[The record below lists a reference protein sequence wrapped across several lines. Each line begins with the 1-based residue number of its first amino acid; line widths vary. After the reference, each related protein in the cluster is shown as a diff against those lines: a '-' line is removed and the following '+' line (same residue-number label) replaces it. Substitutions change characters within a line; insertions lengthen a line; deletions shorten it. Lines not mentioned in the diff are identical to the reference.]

1 MPDISE
7 SKSRPL
13 PAREWRQ
20 KARRIQAEDVA
31 AGVLL
36 AVLLCLYI
44 LTALRTSAVRA
55 LWMDEVLAAWI
66 ARLPAPGGIWDAV
79 ARGGEFS
86 PPTYHLFLHAWSDLF
101 GGSALALRVPSLLA
115 ALCCAASVYL
125 LVRRRI
131 GFPFAALAVAL
142 TLELALY
149 NFAIQARPY
158 TLVTAFFALALL
170 AWDGAGDVHVRIW
183 RPVTLALALSFAVS
197 LHFYACLLVGML
209 MVMEAGRTLAVRHL
223 RPAMWAAL
231 AVPVVTL
238 AAWFP
243 LMRHILR
250 YNAGDTGAAHYLA
263 HASLANLLSAY
274 GDLLLGPNSALLLG
288 FVLIMA
294 AGLLARHFRGTDA
307 APPVVRGAPDL
318 DFDILTLG
326 VVAIPLLVF
335 VAGVLITR
343 TFNERYALAAALG
356 IAILYARL
364 IGRLP
369 RGGWVACLLL
379 GLSCGL
385 WGIHALRAAAPEED
399 SDLALLGKATG
410 EAPIVIGEGL
420 HYLQLDEAAPPDLR
434 RRLVFL
440 RATGETS
447 PDPTNEHQV
456 ERWAAIRPD
465 LAIEDLDKFMA
476 GNRSFYLLGNSDP
489 KDVVTDHFI
498 RSGQVV
504 AVLGRDMTAYGD
516 EWLMRVDVK

>member
-1 MPDISE
+1 MPDISDAVA
-7 SKSRPL
+7 RL
-13 PAREWRQ
+13 PAIGD
-20 KARRIQAEDVA
+20 RRKQSRAQAEA
-31 AGVLL
+31 ATAGVLL
-36 AVLLCLYI
+36 AVLLCLYVV
-44 LTALRTSAVRA
+44 TALRTSAVRA

-79 ARGGEFS
+79 AHGGEFS
-86 PPTYHLFLHAWSDLF
+86 PPTYHLFLHAWSALF
-101 GGSALALRVPSLLA
+101 GGSALALRAPSLLA

-125 LVRRRI
+125 LVRRRV
-131 GFPFAALAVAL
+131 GFPSAALAVAF

-158 TLVTAFFALALL
+158 TLVTACFALALL
-170 AWDGAGDVHVRIW
+170 AWDGAGDARVRLW
-183 RPVTLALALSFAVS
+183 RPVTVALALSAAVS
-197 LHFYACLLVGML
+197 LHFYACLLVGTL
-209 MVMEAGRTLAVRHL
+209 ILMEAGRTLAVRHL
-223 RPAMWAAL
+223 RPALWAAL
-231 AVPVVTL
+231 AVPVLTL

-263 HASLANLLSAY
+263 RASLANLLSAY

-288 FVLIMA
+288 LVLILA
-294 AGLLARHFRGTDA
+294 VGLVVRHVRRPDA
-307 APPVVRGAPDL
+307 AAPADAEAAPDL

-326 VVAIPLLVF
+326 VVVIPLIVF

-356 IAILYARL
+356 IAILYSRL

-369 RGGWVACLLL
+369 RGGWIACLLL
-379 GLSCGL
+379 VISCGL
-385 WGIHALRAAAPEED
+385 WGIHALRSTAAEED
-399 SDLALLGKATG
+399 QDLALLGKASG
-410 EAPIVIGEGL
+410 QAPIVIGEGL
-420 HYLQLDEAAPPDLR
+420 HYLQLDEAAPADLR

-440 RATGETS
+440 RMTGETS

-456 ERWAAIRPD
+456 ERWAAIRPE
-465 LAIEDLDKFMA
+465 LAIEDLGKFVA
-476 GNRSFYLLGNSDP
+476 GNRSFYLLGDSDM

-498 RSGQVV
+498 RSGQVS